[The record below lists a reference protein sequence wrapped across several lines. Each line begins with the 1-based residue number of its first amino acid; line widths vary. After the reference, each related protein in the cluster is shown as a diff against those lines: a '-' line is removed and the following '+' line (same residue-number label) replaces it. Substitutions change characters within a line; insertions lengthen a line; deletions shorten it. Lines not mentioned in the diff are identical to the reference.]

1 MDGERARVEVEDV
14 ARLKSSKRLTL
25 LFDGWEDKLRRSLY
39 GTVASQIN
47 DAPVVVS
54 LDELTGSR
62 GTADQYLETMLGAMK
77 VMELEDGENIIALT
91 TDNPTVMQAFRR
103 KFGLKYPRALVCLRL
118 SSAYLPDVPAV

>member
-1 MDGERARVEVEDV
+1 MDGERARVEVEDM

-62 GTADQYLETMLGAMK
+62 GTADQYLDTILGAMK
-77 VMELEDGENIIALT
+77 VMELEDGENVIALT

-103 KFGLKYPRALVCLRL
+103 KFGLKYPRVLVSVCLF
-118 SSAYLPDVPAV
+118 